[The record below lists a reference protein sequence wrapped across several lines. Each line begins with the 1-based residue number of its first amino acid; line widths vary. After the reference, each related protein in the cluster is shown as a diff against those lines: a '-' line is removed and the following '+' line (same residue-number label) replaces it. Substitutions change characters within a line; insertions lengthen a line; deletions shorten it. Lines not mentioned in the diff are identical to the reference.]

1 MLVTGRFVS
10 TRLLKKMRIRLE
22 RRKEVDTMTHQKKTT
37 VDVDYTWQRVPA
49 TARKGFWPM
58 FFIMLGFTFFSASM
72 WTGVDLA
79 NGLDLKGFV
88 CAILLGGV
96 ILAAY
101 TGALGYIGCKTGL
114 SFDLLARR
122 AFGAKGSYLP
132 SAMIALTQIG
142 WFGVGAAMFAVPA
155 AQVLAPNSPWLPYVL
170 VLAVGVCMTTSA
182 YFGIKG
188 LEIVS
193 YVSVPLIAILGTYA
207 MVTATV
213 QGGGLTA
220 IFAKSVG
227 KLTLFSGVGL
237 VIGSFVSGGTAT
249 PNFTR
254 FARGNK
260 AAVWTTIIAFFIG
273 NTLMFCFGGVAGAFV
288 GNNDIFWVMIEL
300 NLGVFAFLVL
310 GANIWTTND
319 NALYTGALGLANITG
334 KKKKPMVILAGVVGT
349 LAAMWLYYNF
359 CNWLTLLNATLPA
372 VGVILI
378 ADYFTGKSKYEGEEA
393 AHSPVNWAAI
403 IGVVAGAV
411 VGNLTGGNIIPGF
424 TFGIAAINNMIVAV
438 ACYLVGKA
446 IRKN

>member
-1 MLVTGRFVS
+1 MSDQL
-10 TRLLKKMRIRLE
+10 
-22 RRKEVDTMTHQKKTT
+22 KTT
-37 VDVDYTWQRVPA
+37 VDVDYTNERVPA
-49 TARKGFWPM
+49 KARKGFWPM

-79 NGLDLKGFV
+79 NGLDLRGFV
-88 CAILLGGV
+88 WVVLLGGV

-101 TGALGYIGCKTGL
+101 TGALGYIGCHTGL

-122 AFGAKGSYLP
+122 AFGEKGSYLP

-142 WFGVGAAMFAVPA
+142 WFGVGAAMFAIPA
-155 AQVLAPNSPWLPYVL
+155 AQVLAPDSTVLPYLL
-170 VLAVGVCMTTSA
+170 VLGVGVCMTTSA

-213 QGGGLTA
+213 QGGGLAA
-220 IFAKSVG
+220 IFAKSTG
-227 KLTLFSGVGL
+227 KLTLFSGIGL

-260 AAVWTTIIAFFIG
+260 AAVWTTVIAFFIG

-288 GNNDIFWVMIEL
+288 GSNDIFWVMIEL
-300 NLGVFAFLVL
+300 NLGIFAFLVL

-334 KKKKPMVILAGVVGT
+334 KKKKPMVIFAGVIGT
-349 LAAMWLYYNF
+349 LTAMWLYYNF
-359 CNWLTLLNATLPA
+359 CNWLTILNATLPA

-378 ADYFTGKSKYEGEEA
+378 TDFFVDRKKYAAEETSA
-393 AHSPVNWAAI
+393 RPVNWAAV
-403 IGVVAGAV
+403 IGVVMGAV

-424 TFGIAAINNMIVAV
+424 SFGIAAINNMVVAV
-438 ACYLVGKA
+438 GCYLLGRAVRRG
-446 IRKN
+446 

>member
-1 MLVTGRFVS
+1 MSKQAV
-10 TRLLKKMRIRLE
+10 KKL
-22 RRKEVDTMTHQKKTT
+22 
-37 VDVDYTWQRVPA
+37 DVDYTNASVPQS
-49 TARKGFWPM
+49 ARKGFWPM

-79 NGLDLKGFV
+79 NGLNLSGFV
-88 CAILLGGV
+88 GAVLIGGV

-101 TGALGYIGCKTGL
+101 TGALGYIGCHTGL

-122 AFGAKGSYLP
+122 AFGIKGSYLP

-142 WFGVGAAMFAVPA
+142 WFGVGAAMFAIPA
-155 AQVLAPNSPWLPYVL
+155 AQVLAPDSTLLPYIL
-170 VLAVGVCMTTSA
+170 VLLVGVCMTCSA

-213 QGGGLTA
+213 QGGGLNA
-220 IFAKSVG
+220 IFAKSAG
-227 KLTLFSGVGL
+227 GLTLFGGIGL

-254 FARGNK
+254 FAKGNTN
-260 AAVWTTIIAFFIG
+260 AVVTTVIAFFIG

-300 NLGVFAFLVL
+300 NLGLFAFLVL

-334 KKKKPMVILAGVVGT
+334 KEKKPMVILSGIVGT

-372 VGVILI
+372 VGVILVV
-378 ADYFTGKSKYEGEEA
+378 DYFTNPKKYQQDED
-393 AHSPVNWAAI
+393 SSNLVNWGAI
-403 IGVVAGAV
+403 VGVVAGAI

-424 TFGIAAINNMIVAV
+424 TFGIAALNNMVVAV
-438 ACYLVGKA
+438 VCYLVGK
-446 IRKN
+446 KLQK

>member
-1 MLVTGRFVS
+1 MSDQL
-10 TRLLKKMRIRLE
+10 
-22 RRKEVDTMTHQKKTT
+22 KTT
-37 VDVDYTWQRVPA
+37 VDVDYTNERVPA
-49 TARKGFWPM
+49 KARKGFWPM

-79 NGLDLKGFV
+79 NGLDLRGFV
-88 CAILLGGV
+88 WVVLLGGV

-101 TGALGYIGCKTGL
+101 TGALGYIGCHTGL

-122 AFGAKGSYLP
+122 AFGEKGSYLP

-142 WFGVGAAMFAVPA
+142 WFGVGAAMFAIPA
-155 AQVLAPNSPWLPYVL
+155 AQVLAPDSTVLPYLL
-170 VLAVGVCMTTSA
+170 VLGVGVCMTTSA
-182 YFGIKG
+182 YFGIRG

-213 QGGGLTA
+213 QGGGLAA
-220 IFAKSVG
+220 IFAKSTG
-227 KLTLFSGVGL
+227 KLTVFSGIGL

-260 AAVWTTIIAFFIG
+260 AAVWTTVIAFFIG

-288 GNNDIFWVMIEL
+288 GSNDIFWVMIEL
-300 NLGVFAFLVL
+300 NLGIFAFLVL

-334 KKKKPMVILAGVVGT
+334 KKKKPMVIFAGVIGT
-349 LAAMWLYYNF
+349 LTAMWLYYNF
-359 CNWLTLLNATLPA
+359 CNWLTILNATLPA

-378 ADYFTGKSKYEGEEA
+378 TDFFVDRKKYAAEETSA
-393 AHSPVNWAAI
+393 RPVNWAAV
-403 IGVVAGAV
+403 IGVVMGAV

-424 TFGIAAINNMIVAV
+424 SFGIAAINNMVVAV
-438 ACYLVGKA
+438 GCYLLGRAVRRG
-446 IRKN
+446 

>member
-1 MLVTGRFVS
+1 MS
-10 TRLLKKMRIRLE
+10 N
-22 RRKEVDTMTHQKKTT
+22 QPKTT
-37 VDVDYTWQRVPA
+37 VDVDYTAERVPA
-49 TARKGFWPM
+49 RARKGFWPM

-79 NGLDLKGFV
+79 NGLDLNGFV

-101 TGALGYIGCKTGL
+101 TGTLGYIGCRTGL

-122 AFGAKGSYLP
+122 AFGAKGSYVP

-142 WFGVGAAMFAVPA
+142 WFGVGAAMFAIPA
-155 AQVLAPNSPWLPYVL
+155 AQVLAPDSNVLPYLL

-213 QGGGLTA
+213 QGGGLNA
-220 IFAKSVG
+220 IFAKSTG

-260 AAVWTTIIAFFIG
+260 AAIWTTVIAFFIG

-334 KKKKPMVILAGVVGT
+334 KKKKPMVILSGVIGT
-349 LAAMWLYYNF
+349 LTAIWLYYNF
-359 CNWLTLLNATLPA
+359 CNWLTILNATLPA
-372 VGVILI
+372 IGVILI
-378 ADYFTGKSKYEGEEA
+378 TDFFVDQKKYEGEEKA
-393 AHSPVNWAAI
+393 GNPVNWAAI
-403 IGVVAGAV
+403 IGVAAGAL
-411 VGNLTGGNIIPGF
+411 VGNLTGGNIVPGF

-438 ACYLVGKA
+438 ACYLIGRVL
-446 IRKN
+446 RKR

>member
-1 MLVTGRFVS
+1 MSDQL
-10 TRLLKKMRIRLE
+10 
-22 RRKEVDTMTHQKKTT
+22 KTT
-37 VDVDYTWQRVPA
+37 VDVDYTNERVPA
-49 TARKGFWPM
+49 KARKGFWPM

-79 NGLDLKGFV
+79 NGLDLRGFV
-88 CAILLGGV
+88 WVVLLGGV

-101 TGALGYIGCKTGL
+101 TGALGYIGCHTGL

-122 AFGAKGSYLP
+122 AFGEKGSYLP

-142 WFGVGAAMFAVPA
+142 WFGVGAAMFAIPA
-155 AQVLAPNSPWLPYVL
+155 AQVLAPDSTVLPYLL
-170 VLAVGVCMTTSA
+170 VLGVGVCMTTSA

-213 QGGGLTA
+213 QGGGLAA
-220 IFAKSVG
+220 IFAKSTG
-227 KLTLFSGVGL
+227 KLTVFSGIGL

-260 AAVWTTIIAFFIG
+260 AAVWTTVIAFFIG

-288 GNNDIFWVMIEL
+288 GSNDIFWVMIEL
-300 NLGVFAFLVL
+300 NLGIFAFLVL

-334 KKKKPMVILAGVVGT
+334 KKKKPMVIFAGVIGT
-349 LAAMWLYYNF
+349 LTAMWLYYNF
-359 CNWLTLLNATLPA
+359 CNWLTILNATLPA

-378 ADYFTGKSKYEGEEA
+378 TDFFVDRKKYAAEA
-393 AHSPVNWAAI
+393 TSARPVNWAAV
-403 IGVVAGAV
+403 IGVVMGAV

-424 TFGIAAINNMIVAV
+424 SFGIAAINNMVVAV
-438 ACYLVGKA
+438 GCYLLGRAVRRG
-446 IRKN
+446 

>member
-1 MLVTGRFVS
+1 MSDQL
-10 TRLLKKMRIRLE
+10 
-22 RRKEVDTMTHQKKTT
+22 KTT
-37 VDVDYTWQRVPA
+37 VDVDYTNERVPA
-49 TARKGFWPM
+49 KARKGFWPM

-79 NGLDLKGFV
+79 NGLDLRGFV
-88 CAILLGGV
+88 WAVLLGGV

-101 TGALGYIGCKTGL
+101 TGALGYIGCHTGL

-122 AFGAKGSYLP
+122 AFGEKGSYLP

-142 WFGVGAAMFAVPA
+142 WFGVGAAMFAIPA
-155 AQVLAPNSPWLPYVL
+155 AQVLAPDSTVLPYLL
-170 VLAVGVCMTTSA
+170 VLGVGVCMTTSA

-213 QGGGLTA
+213 QGGGLAA
-220 IFAKSVG
+220 IFAKSTG
-227 KLTLFSGVGL
+227 KLTVFSGIGL

-260 AAVWTTIIAFFIG
+260 AAVWTTVIAFFIG

-288 GNNDIFWVMIEL
+288 GSNDIFWVMIEL
-300 NLGVFAFLVL
+300 NLGIFAFLVL

-334 KKKKPMVILAGVVGT
+334 KKKKPMVIFAGVIGT
-349 LAAMWLYYNF
+349 LTAMWLYYNF
-359 CNWLTLLNATLPA
+359 CNWLTILNATLPA

-378 ADYFTGKSKYEGEEA
+378 TDFFVDRKKYAAEEMSA
-393 AHSPVNWAAI
+393 RPVNWAAV
-403 IGVVAGAV
+403 IGVVMGAV

-424 TFGIAAINNMIVAV
+424 SFGIAAINNMVVAV
-438 ACYLVGKA
+438 GCYLLGRAVRRG
-446 IRKN
+446 

>member
-1 MLVTGRFVS
+1 MS
-10 TRLLKKMRIRLE
+10 N
-22 RRKEVDTMTHQKKTT
+22 QPKTT
-37 VDVDYTWQRVPA
+37 VDVDYTAERVPA
-49 TARKGFWPM
+49 RARKGFWPM

-79 NGLDLKGFV
+79 NGLDLNGFV

-101 TGALGYIGCKTGL
+101 TGTLGYIGCRTGL

-122 AFGAKGSYLP
+122 AFGAKGSYVP

-142 WFGVGAAMFAVPA
+142 WFGVGAAMFAIPA
-155 AQVLAPNSPWLPYVL
+155 AQVLAPDSNVLPYLL

-213 QGGGLTA
+213 QGGGLNA
-220 IFAKSVG
+220 IFAKSTG

-260 AAVWTTIIAFFIG
+260 AAVWTTVIAFFIG

-288 GNNDIFWVMIEL
+288 GSNDIFWVMIEL

-334 KKKKPMVILAGVVGT
+334 KKKKPMVILSGVIGT
-349 LAAMWLYYNF
+349 LTAIWLYYNF
-359 CNWLTLLNATLPA
+359 CNWLTILNATLPA
-372 VGVILI
+372 IGVILI
-378 ADYFTGKSKYEGEEA
+378 TDFFVDKKKYEGEEKA
-393 AHSPVNWAAI
+393 SNPVNWAAI
-403 IGVVAGAV
+403 IGVAAGAL
-411 VGNLTGGNIIPGF
+411 VGNLTGGNIVPGF
-424 TFGIAAINNMIVAV
+424 TFGIAAINNMVVAV
-438 ACYLVGKA
+438 ACYLIGRVL
-446 IRKN
+446 RKR

>member
-1 MLVTGRFVS
+1 MANQVQ
-10 TRLLKKMRIRLE
+10 KP
-22 RRKEVDTMTHQKKTT
+22 VDA
-37 VDVDYTWQRVPA
+37 DYSNERVPA
-49 TARKGFWPM
+49 KARKGFWPM

-79 NGLDLKGFV
+79 NGLNLRGFV
-88 CAILLGGV
+88 AVILLGGA

-101 TGALGYIGCKTGL
+101 TGALGYIGAKTGL

-122 AFGAKGSYLP
+122 AFGAKGSRLP

-142 WFGVGAAMFAVPA
+142 WFGVGAAMFAIPA
-155 AQVLAPNSPWLPYVL
+155 AQVLAPESRVLPYLL

-207 MVTATV
+207 MATATA

-220 IFAKSVG
+220 IFAKSTG
-227 KLTLFSGVGL
+227 GLTLYSGVGL

-260 AAVWTTIIAFFIG
+260 AAIWTTVIAFFIG

-288 GNNDIFWVMIEL
+288 GSNDIFWVMIEL
-300 NLGVFAFLVL
+300 NLGIFAFLVL

-334 KKKKPMVILAGVVGT
+334 KKKKPMVIFAGVIGT
-349 LAAMWLYYNF
+349 LTAMWLYYNF
-359 CNWLTLLNATLPA
+359 CNWLTILNATLPA

-378 ADYFTGKSKYEGEEA
+378 TDFFVDRKKYAAEETSA
-393 AHSPVNWAAI
+393 RPVNWAAV
-403 IGVVAGAV
+403 IGVVMGAV

-424 TFGIAAINNMIVAV
+424 SFGIAAINNMVVAV
-438 ACYLVGKA
+438 GCYLLGRAVRRG
-446 IRKN
+446 

>member
-1 MLVTGRFVS
+1 MSDQL
-10 TRLLKKMRIRLE
+10 
-22 RRKEVDTMTHQKKTT
+22 KTT
-37 VDVDYTWQRVPA
+37 VDVDYTNERVPA
-49 TARKGFWPM
+49 KARKGFWPM

-79 NGLDLKGFV
+79 NGLDLRGFV
-88 CAILLGGV
+88 WAVLLGGV

-101 TGALGYIGCKTGL
+101 TGALGYIGCHTGL

-122 AFGAKGSYLP
+122 AFGEKGSYLP

-142 WFGVGAAMFAVPA
+142 WFGVGAAMFAIPA
-155 AQVLAPNSPWLPYVL
+155 AQVLAPDSTVLPYLL
-170 VLAVGVCMTTSA
+170 VLGVGVCMTTSA

-213 QGGGLTA
+213 QGGGLAA
-220 IFAKSVG
+220 IFAKSTG
-227 KLTLFSGVGL
+227 KLTVFSGIGL

-260 AAVWTTIIAFFIG
+260 AAVWTTVIAFFIG

-288 GNNDIFWVMIEL
+288 GSNDIFWVMIEL
-300 NLGVFAFLVL
+300 NLGIFAFLVL

-334 KKKKPMVILAGVVGT
+334 KKKKPMVIFAGVIGT
-349 LAAMWLYYNF
+349 LTAMWLYYNF
-359 CNWLTLLNATLPA
+359 CNWLTILNATLPA

-378 ADYFTGKSKYEGEEA
+378 TDFFVDRKKYAAEETSA
-393 AHSPVNWAAI
+393 RPVNWAAV
-403 IGVVAGAV
+403 IGVVMGAV

-424 TFGIAAINNMIVAV
+424 SFGIAAINNMVVAV
-438 ACYLVGKA
+438 GCYLVGRA
-446 IRKN
+446 VRRG

>member
-1 MLVTGRFVS
+1 MENQV
-10 TRLLKKMRIRLE
+10 
-22 RRKEVDTMTHQKKTT
+22 QKP
-37 VDVDYTWQRVPA
+37 VDVDYTNERVPA
-49 TARKGFWPM
+49 GARKGFWPM

-79 NGLDLKGFV
+79 NGLDLKGFITV
-88 CAILLGGV
+88 ILLGGV
-96 ILAAY
+96 ILAGY
-101 TGALGYIGCKTGL
+101 TGALGYIGSHTGL

-122 AFGAKGSYLP
+122 AFGVKGSYLP

-142 WFGVGAAMFAVPA
+142 WFGVGAAMFAIPA
-155 AQVLAPNSPWLPYVL
+155 AEVLAKDSTILPYVL
-170 VLAVGVCMTTSA
+170 VLGVGVCMTTSA

-207 MVTATV
+207 MVKATV

-220 IFAKSVG
+220 IFEKSTG
-227 KLTLFSGVGL
+227 MSIFTGVGL

-260 AAVWTTIIAFFIG
+260 TAVWTTIIAFFLG
-273 NTLMFCFGGVAGAFV
+273 NTLMFCFGGVSGAFV
-288 GNNDIFWVMIEL
+288 GQNDIFWVMIEL
-300 NLGVFAFLVL
+300 NLGIFAFLVL

-334 KKKKPMVILAGVVGT
+334 KKKKPMVLIAGVIGT
-349 LAAMWLYYNF
+349 VAAMWLYNNF
-359 CNWLTLLNATLPA
+359 CDWLTILNATLPA

-378 ADYFTGKSKYEGEEA
+378 ADFFVNRKAYEGEEPA
-393 AHSPVNWAAI
+393 GRPVNWAAI
-403 IGVVAGAV
+403 VGVVAGAL
-411 VGNLTGGNIIPGF
+411 VGNLTGGNLIKDF
-424 TFGIAAINNMIVAV
+424 TFGIAAINNMVVAV
-438 ACYLVGKA
+438 ACYLAGRLIHK
-446 IRKN
+446 R

>member
-1 MLVTGRFVS
+1 MSDQL
-10 TRLLKKMRIRLE
+10 
-22 RRKEVDTMTHQKKTT
+22 KTT
-37 VDVDYTWQRVPA
+37 VDVDYTNERVPA
-49 TARKGFWPM
+49 KARKGFWPM

-79 NGLDLKGFV
+79 NGLDLRGFV
-88 CAILLGGV
+88 WAVLLGGV

-101 TGALGYIGCKTGL
+101 TGALGYIGCHTGL

-122 AFGAKGSYLP
+122 AFGEKGSYLP

-142 WFGVGAAMFAVPA
+142 WFGVGAAMFAIPA
-155 AQVLAPNSPWLPYVL
+155 AQVLAPDSTVLPYLL
-170 VLAVGVCMTTSA
+170 VLGVGVCMTTSA

-213 QGGGLTA
+213 QGGGLAA
-220 IFAKSVG
+220 IFAKSTG
-227 KLTLFSGVGL
+227 KLTVFSGIGL

-260 AAVWTTIIAFFIG
+260 AAVWTTVIAFFIG

-288 GNNDIFWVMIEL
+288 GSNDIFWVMIEL
-300 NLGVFAFLVL
+300 NLGIFAFLVL

-334 KKKKPMVILAGVVGT
+334 KKKKPMVIFAGVIGT
-349 LAAMWLYYNF
+349 LTAMWLYYNF
-359 CNWLTLLNATLPA
+359 CNWLTILNATLPA

-378 ADYFTGKSKYEGEEA
+378 TDFFVDRKKYAAEEPSA
-393 AHSPVNWAAI
+393 RPVNWAAV
-403 IGVVAGAV
+403 IGVVMGAV

-424 TFGIAAINNMIVAV
+424 SFGIAAINNMVVAV
-438 ACYLVGKA
+438 GCYLVGRA
-446 IRKN
+446 VRRG

>member
-1 MLVTGRFVS
+1 MANQVQ
-10 TRLLKKMRIRLE
+10 KP
-22 RRKEVDTMTHQKKTT
+22 VDA
-37 VDVDYTWQRVPA
+37 DYSNERVPA
-49 TARKGFWPM
+49 GARKGFWPM

-79 NGLDLKGFV
+79 NGLNLRGFV
-88 CAILLGGV
+88 AVILLGGA

-101 TGALGYIGCKTGL
+101 TGALGYIGAKTGL

-122 AFGAKGSYLP
+122 AFGAKGSRLP

-142 WFGVGAAMFAVPA
+142 WFGVGAAMFAIPA
-155 AQVLAPNSPWLPYVL
+155 AQVLAPESRVLPYLL

-207 MVTATV
+207 MVTATA

-220 IFAKSVG
+220 IFAKSTG
-227 KLTLFSGVGL
+227 GLTLYSGVGL

-249 PNFTR
+249 PDFTR

-260 AAVWTTIIAFFIG
+260 AAIWTTVIAFFIG

-288 GNNDIFWVMIEL
+288 GSNDIFWVMIEL

-334 KKKKPMVILAGVVGT
+334 KRKKPLVILAGVIGT
-349 LAAMWLYYNF
+349 VAAMWLYDNF

-378 ADYFTGKSKYEGEEA
+378 ADFFANRRAYEGDEPA
-393 AHSPVNWAAI
+393 GRPANWAAI
-403 IGVVAGAV
+403 VGVVAGAV
-411 VGNLTGGNIIPGF
+411 VGNLTGGNLVPGF
-424 TFGIAAINNMIVAV
+424 TFGIAAINNMVVAA
-438 ACYLVGKA
+438 ACYLAGRLLR
-446 IRKN
+446 RK

>member
-1 MLVTGRFVS
+1 MSDQL
-10 TRLLKKMRIRLE
+10 
-22 RRKEVDTMTHQKKTT
+22 KTT
-37 VDVDYTWQRVPA
+37 VDVDYTNERVPA
-49 TARKGFWPM
+49 KARKGFWPM

-79 NGLDLKGFV
+79 NGLDLRGFV
-88 CAILLGGV
+88 WAVLLGGV

-101 TGALGYIGCKTGL
+101 TGALGYIGCHTGL

-122 AFGAKGSYLP
+122 AFGEKGSYLP

-142 WFGVGAAMFAVPA
+142 WFGVGAAMFAIPA
-155 AQVLAPNSPWLPYVL
+155 AQVLAPDSTVLPYLL
-170 VLAVGVCMTTSA
+170 VLGVGVCMTTSA

-213 QGGGLTA
+213 QGGGLAA
-220 IFAKSVG
+220 IFAKSTG
-227 KLTLFSGVGL
+227 KLTVFSGIGL

-260 AAVWTTIIAFFIG
+260 AAVWTTVIAFFIG

-288 GNNDIFWVMIEL
+288 GSNDIFWVMIEL
-300 NLGVFAFLVL
+300 NLGIFAFLVL

-334 KKKKPMVILAGVVGT
+334 KKKKPMVIFAGVIGT
-349 LAAMWLYYNF
+349 LTAMWLYYNF
-359 CNWLTLLNATLPA
+359 CNWLTILNATLPA

-378 ADYFTGKSKYEGEEA
+378 TDFFVDRKKYAAEETSA
-393 AHSPVNWAAI
+393 RPVNWAAV
-403 IGVVAGAV
+403 IGVVMGAV

-424 TFGIAAINNMIVAV
+424 SFGIAAINNMVVAV
-438 ACYLVGKA
+438 GCYLLGRAVRRG
-446 IRKN
+446 

>member
-1 MLVTGRFVS
+1 MSDQL
-10 TRLLKKMRIRLE
+10 
-22 RRKEVDTMTHQKKTT
+22 KTT
-37 VDVDYTWQRVPA
+37 VDVDYTNERVPA
-49 TARKGFWPM
+49 KARKGFWPM

-79 NGLDLKGFV
+79 NGLDLRGFV
-88 CAILLGGV
+88 WAVLLGGV

-101 TGALGYIGCKTGL
+101 TGALGYIGCHTGL

-122 AFGAKGSYLP
+122 AFGEKGSYLP

-142 WFGVGAAMFAVPA
+142 WFGVGAAMFAIPA
-155 AQVLAPNSPWLPYVL
+155 AQVLAPDSTVLPYLL
-170 VLAVGVCMTTSA
+170 VLGVGVCMTTSA

-213 QGGGLTA
+213 QGGGLAA
-220 IFAKSVG
+220 IFAKSTG
-227 KLTLFSGVGL
+227 KLTIFSGIGL

-260 AAVWTTIIAFFIG
+260 AAVWTTVIAFFIG

-288 GNNDIFWVMIEL
+288 GSNDIFWVMIEL
-300 NLGVFAFLVL
+300 NLGIFAFLVL

-334 KKKKPMVILAGVVGT
+334 KKKKPMVIFAGVIGT
-349 LAAMWLYYNF
+349 LTAMWLYYNF
-359 CNWLTLLNATLPA
+359 CNWLTILNATLPA

-378 ADYFTGKSKYEGEEA
+378 TDFFVDRKKYAAEA
-393 AHSPVNWAAI
+393 TSARPVNWAAV
-403 IGVVAGAV
+403 IGVVMGAV

-424 TFGIAAINNMIVAV
+424 SFGIAAINNMVVAV
-438 ACYLVGKA
+438 GCYLLGRAVRRG
-446 IRKN
+446 